1 MTNERSALVAH
12 LPTRDYYY
20 SSSTTATGF
29 EQQGQFSGGDCYSI
43 HGIATDTS
51 NPSVMTEKL
60 NAGSDDESHGFSMTS
75 SQLLLGDTM
84 MGHERVQEEA
94 FEAQLLLMEP
104 ESPSCSIRTERT
116 TGLTDYCKDE
126 NARGHNIPDIDANEA
141 ADVIEMSQHRRVVD
155 KEDGTEVYGG
165 IDPPP
170 PPLPTTSIPSSSSSS
185 SSSSE
190 NKNLK
195 EYLSQFRQ
203 LSKSERRKLLSE
215 VKNILDVGDKSMIG
229 GVDDG
234 RNYYYARKTSDEM
247 QQDEDDS
254 LLASSEDDGT
264 AMDSRVSSYYS
275 DTSTAFYTNDVSTA
289 ICGMADT
296 RTSMYSTA
304 DSYYTRDDDNN
315 RARYARKK
323 YARGEG
329 GRGGGI
335 GKRRVGKAAACLSSR
350 ERKTNRSRLYQDMD
364 NDDDDNEE
372 DEEEDEN
379 EESLVA
385 LMNFPCM
392 SYLLCD
398 FKRETK
404 EANISDQDSWDW
416 NKSGM
421 MKKRADEVQSKKAIT
436 VKRPGNGDRNVQS
449 GAIQVQCGDNH
460 NIAGGKCSPSF
471 SVTSQNGLTVKERM
485 EKMEEKLT
493 EKKSCAGEE
502 PTTAGA
508 ILEKLSGVDDATK
521 ESAEENTNPN
531 SLEVDQAQ
539 NIERSINRHDDED
552 GANLNDCRYERNDRG
567 VVISDGIP
575 SDDTKDIISVVAKDM
590 DLKLAFNSQENESKN
605 DLAGAPEVKALS
617 AEVHKMNKFDHPIL
631 DKTNGEV
638 GVVRAKS
645 FSRQRSGSPFIKTMA
660 TLSRKSPRLGNAV
673 EGVALSQTE
682 STQRNEGT
690 GVKSVAK
697 QRSASP
703 FLKAIPHLPRKTSGL
718 NNAQLVDESI
728 IVLPAKVSEQADGT
742 TYCNKSST
750 TEVSD
755 ESAEMVANEDAN
767 GGISFNWPEILVT
780 NIATETKKIVSTPP
794 VEEQQQELAESPI
807 EMVHQKPPRVQK
819 KRFNLSLF
827 CRKKKIPV
835 SRTHESPTCRPKKQ
849 SELTLPASPE
859 ITVRSV
865 ESCNSPTL
873 PSTPTKFEYHE
884 KTELAD
890 VMYVALRDSPVS
902 TDTTSSSATRKKR
915 RGWKEYTDLI
925 TGKKYY
931 SDGITTTWIRPVNF
945 SRENSPVTTTSC
957 NDTSVKANKRGA
969 KKGWREYIDRNTGK
983 QYYSDGINTSWENP
997 MNLIQ

>member
-1 MTNERSALVAH
+1 MTNERSTLVAH
-12 LPTRDYYY
+12 LPTCDY
-20 SSSTTATGF
+20 SSSTTTGF
-29 EQQGQFSGGDCYSI
+29 EQQGQFSGGDCYSVD
-43 HGIATDTS
+43 GIAADTS
-51 NPSVMTEKL
+51 NPSIMTEQL
-60 NAGSDDESHGFSMTS
+60 NTCSDESHGFPMTS
-75 SQLLLGDTM
+75 SQLLDTM
-84 MGHERVQEEA
+84 MGHERMQEEA
-94 FEAQLLLMEP
+94 FEAQLLTEP

-116 TGLTDYCKDE
+116 GLTDCKDE
-126 NARGHNIPDIDANEA
+126 NERGHTNKIADIDTNET
-141 ADVIEMSQHRRVVD
+141 ADEIEMSQHRGVVD
-155 KEDGTEVYGG
+155 KDQLLHAIGKVYGG
-165 IDPPP
+165 TDPTP
-170 PPLPTTSIPSSSSSS
+170 PPLPSTSIPSGN
-185 SSSSE
+185 E

-203 LSKSERRKLLSE
+203 LSKSERRELLSE
-215 VKNILDVGDKSMIG
+215 VKHILDVGDKSMIG

-234 RNYYYARKTSDEM
+234 RNYYYARKMSDEM
-247 QQDEDDS
+247 QQDEEEEDDS

-289 ICGMADT
+289 ICGLADT
-296 RTSMYSTA
+296 RTSMYNTA
-304 DSYYTRDDDNN
+304 DSNYTSDDDNN
-315 RARYARKK
+315 RARYVRKK

-329 GRGGGI
+329 GGDGGI

-350 ERKTNRSRLYQDMD
+350 ERKTDHSRLYQDMD
-364 NDDDDNEE
+364 NDE
-372 DEEEDEN
+372 DES

-404 EANISDQDSWDW
+404 KTNIPDQDSWDW
-416 NKSGM
+416 NKNGM
-421 MKKRADEVQSKKAIT
+421 IKKRADEVESKKVIT
-436 VKRPGNGDRNVQS
+436 VKRPGDGERNVES
-449 GAIQVQCGDNH
+449 GVIQVQCGDNH

-471 SVTSQNGLTVKERM
+471 SLTSQNGLTVKERM
-485 EKMEEKLT
+485 EKLEEKLT
-493 EKKSCAGEE
+493 GKKSCADEE
-502 PTTAGA
+502 PTTAGT
-508 ILEKLSGVDDATK
+508 IMEKLSGVDDAT
-521 ESAEENTNPN
+521 EDSDMEENTNPN
-531 SLEVDQAQ
+531 ILEEDEEKL
-539 NIERSINRHDDED
+539 NNYRH
-552 GANLNDCRYERNDRG
+552 ERNDRG
-567 VVISDGIP
+567 VVSSDGIP
-575 SDDTKDIISVVAKDM
+575 GDDTKDIISVVANDV
-590 DLKLAFNSQENESKN
+590 DLKLASNSQENESKD

-631 DKTNGEV
+631 DKTNGEM

-645 FSRQRSGSPFIKTMA
+645 FSRQRSESPFIKAMA
-660 TLSRKSPRLGNAV
+660 TLSHKSSRLGNAV

-690 GVKSVAK
+690 GVKSVTK

-703 FLKAIPHLPRKTSGL
+703 FLKAIPPLSRKASGL
-718 NNAQLVDESI
+718 NNVQPVDESI
-728 IVLPAKVSEQADGT
+728 IVLPAKASEQVEGT
-742 TYCNKSST
+742 ICCNKSST

-755 ESAEMVANEDAN
+755 DSVEMVGNEDAN
-767 GGISFNWPEILVT
+767 GGISFNRPEILVT
-780 NIATETKKIVSTPP
+780 NIATDTNKIVSTPH

-819 KRFNLSLF
+819 KRFNMSLF
-827 CRKKKIPV
+827 SRKKKIPV

-865 ESCNSPTL
+865 ESCDYPTL

-890 VMYVALRDSPVS
+890 VMYVALKDSPVS
-902 TDTTSSSATRKKR
+902 TSTTSSSTTRKKR
-915 RGWKEYTDLI
+915 RGWKEYTVLI
-925 TGKKYY
+925 TGEKYY

-945 SRENSPVTTTSC
+945 SRDNSPVTTTSC

-969 KKGWREYIDRNTGK
+969 KKGWREYIDQNTGK
-983 QYYSDGINTSWENP
+983 PYYSDGINTSWKNP